1 MLDTTIDSLTLQA
14 LVNVSNPSEYTAH
27 VPFANIHLLTNGS
40 VLGEA
45 TVENVDVVK
54 GPNPDILVTATW
66 RPSMGGLEGRQIG
79 RDLISQYLSGFNT
92 SITVKAHRQSIPGQ
106 PILCEALS
114 RFNLTFE
121 TPKLD
126 LPGDTPEER
135 SHFIRD
141 ATFHFFSS
149 TATFTV
155 VSPLQHNTMYIDFVN
170 ATALYNHTEEVGQ
183 ILHELPFQA
192 PPGKSTTP
200 QLPVHWSIG
209 SVGYDA
215 IRSAIGG
222 RLKLD
227 AYANVDVRLGNWR
240 ESVWYIGRGIG
251 ASVKI

>member
-1 MLDTTIDSLTLQA
+1 M
-14 LVNVSNPSEYTAH
+14 
-27 VPFANIHLLTNGS
+27 
-40 VLGEA
+40 
-45 TVENVDVVK
+45 ENVDVVK

-66 RPSMGGLEGRQIG
+66 KPSMGGLEGRQIG

-92 SITVKAHRQSIPGQ
+92 SITVKAHHDSIPGQ
-106 PILCEALS
+106 PVLCEALS
-114 RFNLTFE
+114 RFNMTFQ

-200 QLPVHWSIG
+200 QLPVHWSMG

-227 AYANVDVRLGNWR
+227 AHANVDVRLGNWR

-251 ASVKI
+251 ARVKI